1 MRKSNIFLYG
11 KDGVWYDK
19 QNSNIDIYH
28 STGTGIISIG
38 VSNNNRER
46 HGNNDSWSIGLDS
59 MHGVKLDIQD
69 LDYNTN

>member
-11 KDGVWYDK
+11 KDGVWYE

-38 VSNNNRER
+38 VSNNNREQYR
-46 HGNNDSWSIGLDS
+46 NNDRWSSGLDS
-59 MHGVKLDIQD
+59 MHSVKLGIQD